1 MQLHGGQFRSKGI
14 CIGSFERDMYTDS
27 ERQIFAV
34 KINGAE
40 KSWDPI
46 AVTRSIQSDD
56 ELDLEGDSTIVNMID
71 EKSPLDRQEV
81 EALTRILKATRE
93 AFNLPEYVDGEGYLD
108 EEVLRVFA
116 EFFAYL
122 DEVKKKE

>member
-1 MQLHGGQFRSKGI
+1 
-14 CIGSFERDMYTDS
+14 MYTDS

-34 KINGAE
+34 KVNGKD

-46 AVTRSIQSDD
+46 AVTRSIQSDT
-56 ELDLEGDSTIVNMID
+56 ELDLKGDSTIVNMID
-71 EKSPLDRQEV
+71 ENSQLDLQEV

-93 AFNLPEYVDGEGYLD
+93 AFKLPKYDNGEGYLD
-108 EEVLRVFA
+108 EEVLRVFV

>member
-108 EEVLRVFA
+108 EEVLKVFA